1 MSYYGKTWTID
12 GIIAGILTRNGLN
25 GYLAVFEREN
35 ASLEQIE
42 SINWDAPVVKYIGIQ
57 KGDCE
62 KPVLPEGYSFE
73 VTDVE
78 YQNETKTFEVYLKT
92 KSQFLGDITGYQ
104 AEIEKLNT
112 AKNEQSAEINALQN
126 QLAETDALVLEL
138 YESKNVPEV
147 TE

>member
-1 MSYYGKTWTID
+1 MSYYGENWSID
-12 GIIAGILTRNGLN
+12 GVIAGILTRNGLD
-25 GYLAVFEREN
+25 GYRAVFEREY

-78 YQNETKTFEVYLKT
+78 YQNEAKTFNVYLKT

-104 AEIEKLNT
+104 AEIDKLT
-112 AKNEQSAEINALQN
+112 TTMNEQSAEINSLQN

-138 YESKNVPEV
+138 YESQNIPEV
-147 TE
+147 TK